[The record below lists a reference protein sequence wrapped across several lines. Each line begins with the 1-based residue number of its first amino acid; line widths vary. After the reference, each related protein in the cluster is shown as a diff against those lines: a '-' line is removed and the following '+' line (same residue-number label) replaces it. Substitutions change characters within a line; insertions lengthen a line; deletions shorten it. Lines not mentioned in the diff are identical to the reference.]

1 VTVYLDT
8 SALVKLYVTERGS
21 AMVRGWVDNA
31 QRVVTACITY
41 AEARAALARGR
52 RIGAL
57 TPADLH
63 RATTE
68 LDTDWHGFES
78 IDVHEVLALRA
89 GRLAAQHGLRGY
101 DAVHL
106 AAALAV
112 RPHEGDYL
120 FGSFDDRLNHAAAME
135 GIRLSPRDEDVRERP
150 MSAYGPQRRVR
161 VAASGRSR

>member
-1 VTVYLDT
+1 MTVYLDT
-8 SALVKLYVTERGS
+8 SALVKLYVTESGS
-21 AMVRGWVDNA
+21 AIVRRWVDDA

-63 RATTE
+63 RTTTE
-68 LDTDWHGFES
+68 LDSDWQGFGPV
-78 IDVHEVLALRA
+78 DVHEALALRA
-89 GRLAAQHGLRGY
+89 GRLAGEHGLRGY
-101 DAVHL
+101 DAVQL

-120 FGSFDDRLNHAAAME
+120 FASFDDRLNAAAAME
-135 GIRLSPRDEDVRERP
+135 GLRVASRDGDVRERP
-150 MSAYGPQRRVR
+150 TSVYRPRLRVR